1 MSQVGKLKVASNRKN
16 VLGIFGPGIL
26 FAASAVGLSHLVQS
40 TRAGAEFGFGMVF
53 IVMLACAIKYP
64 MLRFGGEYA
73 TKTGKNLIDDYVRQG
88 RWAFIA
94 YMFTELSGMVIATAA
109 VTIFTFSLIQ
119 AAFDI
124 TDLSKLGELAV
135 LLVAM
140 SILTSGRYVLFE
152 NISKVMVLIFAVLI
166 TVATCM
172 VVPQVAWSIGKF
184 SIPELDPS
192 TLIFIVALIGVTPTI
207 ATGSVWQSLWTQV
220 RQIETGERTVTK
232 RHLFDFN
239 VGFAGTTIIAVF
251 FVIIGAE
258 LMFGKG
264 IAVATGGENFS
275 RQFLGLFT
283 EVYGA
288 WSFPV
293 IATVSITV
301 VFTSLLT
308 VIDGWSRVMVSALAA
323 ITHQPLGISLY
334 RLRYR
339 QVLYTLCSIVYL
351 SILAISE
358 NFTQFLDFTATVLF
372 ITSPIIAT
380 LNHRAMFNG
389 VIPCEDGPPNYIRY
403 WSLIGVISMTIVS
416 IIYVYFKFLY

>member
-264 IAVATGGENFS
+264 IAVATGGENF
-275 RQFLGLFT
+275 
-283 EVYGA
+283 
-288 WSFPV
+288 FPT
-293 IATVSITV
+293 IP
-301 VFTSLLT
+301 
-308 VIDGWSRVMVSALAA
+308 W
-323 ITHQPLGISLY
+323 
-334 RLRYR
+334 
-339 QVLYTLCSIVYL
+339 IVY
-351 SILAISE
+351 
-358 NFTQFLDFTATVLF
+358 
-372 ITSPIIAT
+372 
-380 LNHRAMFNG
+380 
-389 VIPCEDGPPNYIRY
+389 
-403 WSLIGVISMTIVS
+403 
-416 IIYVYFKFLY
+416 